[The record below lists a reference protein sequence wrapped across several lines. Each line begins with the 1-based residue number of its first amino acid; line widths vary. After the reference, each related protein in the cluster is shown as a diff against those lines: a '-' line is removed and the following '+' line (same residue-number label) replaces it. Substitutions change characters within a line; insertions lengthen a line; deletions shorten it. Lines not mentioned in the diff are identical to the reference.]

1 MVGESDMKSTCSV
14 CGKDRALT
22 IRDGGLFCVQH
33 RDYAKN
39 PVSAEWEVCPVYRI
53 RQRLASVLSVSTTS
67 LLVVIDFLC

>member
-22 IRDGGLFCVQH
+22 IRDGGLY